1 MNRLVVSFLLSLTAP
16 AAAQGLLIGP
26 ADGGRDATS
35 STTSQPRRPGVH
47 IVGTK
52 IHADIVDGVAT
63 TTIDQTIRNT
73 TQRIAEGTWFLPL
86 PAGAVADGARR
97 RCRRALAQADDFG
110 LIEIGP
116 GNCVDEVE
124 LRVERDAVGVV
135 VQSGR
140 RVASHLAGV
149 EQDALVAA
157 SCSTVWG

>member
-1 MNRLVVSFLLSLTAP
+1 LELGIFTELCDLLLGLRGHVGGQLIKRLALL
-16 AAAQGLLIGP
+16 Q
-26 ADGGRDATS
+26 DGDGAGNDLHLVGVRDGDATS
-35 STTSQPRRPGVH
+35 RAITLDFGGVKER
-47 IVGTK
+47 VP
-52 IHADIVDGVAT
+52 ADRVVAVE
-63 TTIDQTIRNT
+63 QL
-73 TQRIAEGTWFLPL
+73 QQLELGGG
-86 PAGAVADGARR
+86 GAVADGARR
-97 RCRRALAQADDFG
+97 RCRRALTQVDDFG

-124 LRVERDAVGVV
+124 LRVEGDAVGVV